1 MFRLIRFINILKTLR
16 NSFKY
21 FFNDEIPFKYKLF
34 PIFGLIYL
42 LIPLDLLPEIRILG
56 IGLIDDL
63 FILYIAC
70 YWFERLSNKYL
81 ESKEYIETDYEV
93 KNKKEEDD

>member
-1 MFRLIRFINILKTLR
+1 L
-16 NSFKY
+16 
-21 FFNDEIPFKYKLF
+21 

-70 YWFERLSNKYL
+70 YWFESLSNKYL

>member
-21 FFNDEIPFKYKLF
+21 FFNDEIPFRYKLL